1 VIGVLP
7 AFQGILRKMRDSKG
21 LAVNLNLTAQSLGM
35 TDGPHQALISAIL
48 KGHRVNQKSS
58 SG

>member
-1 VIGVLP
+1 LEFCQRFKVF
-7 AFQGILRKMRDSKG
+7 AKMRDSKG

-48 KGHRVNQKSS
+48 KGHRVNRKSS
-58 SG
+58 RG